1 MLVDVY
7 LHGEMG
13 RLFGREWKLAA
24 RSPSHALRLI
34 EANSKGLLD
43 WIRSKASKYTHY
55 AVICEFEDGSRKRL
69 SDEDYLL
76 NQGKLKRLHFAP
88 ITKGAGGKNGGIL
101 RAVVGVVLIVA
112 GSYFGQ
118 PWAVQMGIGM
128 LLGGISQMLAPK
140 PKKREIADRRTSH
153 FFNGTEQTES
163 QGAPIQ
169 LIYGR
174 CLVQGMPISVSTNV
188 DQLLTIPDYDNM

>member
-1 MLVDVY
+1 MLNVY

-13 RLFGREWKLAA
+13 KLFGKEWTLAA

-55 AVICEFEDGSRKRL
+55 AVICEFKDGSRRRL
-69 SDEDYLL
+69 TDDDYLF
-76 NQGKLKRLHFAP
+76 NQGNLKSIHFTP
-88 ITKGAGGKNGGIL
+88 VTIGAGGKSSGIIKS
-101 RAVVGVVLIVA
+101 VVGVVMIVVGVFSA
-112 GSYFGQ
+112 AYGGGGMIMS
-118 PWAVQMGIGM
+118 GIGM
-128 LLGGISQMLAPK
+128 LAGGISELLAPK
-140 PKKREIADRRTSH
+140 PKQRGATDRRTSH
-153 FFNGTEQTES
+153 YFNGTEQTES

-174 CLVQGMPISVSTNV
+174 CLVQGTPISVSTNV
-188 DQLLTIPDYDNM
+188 DQLLTIQE